1 MDKLLIIGTGLLGRR
16 IVEIAS
22 DEFEI
27 VNTYNKNS
35 ADLQSTMSYQLD
47 ITDQKLT
54 SRLIKELNPDYIIH
68 TAAHTGVDYCE
79 VHRSEAYSVNV
90 TGTRNVV
97 EASDEIGAKLVYV
110 STDYVFDGAKG
121 MYREGDV
128 TNPINYYGKTKLEGE
143 HVVETTCEDGIIART
158 SVLYGWNPAKPNFVT
173 WALEELVAGN
183 RIRVVSDQFNS
194 PTLSDNLA
202 DMLIRLIKRDENG
215 VFHASGG
222 ERISRYDF
230 AIKIAEIFDLSS
242 ELIEPITSDQLNWTA
257 KRPADSSLDVSK
269 ISNIEKPL
277 TIEESLEKM
286 RELQ

>member
-1 MDKLLIIGTGLLGRR
+1 MDKLLIIGTGLLGSR
-16 IVEIAS
+16 IVEMAS
-22 DEFEI
+22 GEFEI
-27 VNTYNKNS
+27 VNTYNKIPV
-35 ADLQSTMSYQLD
+35 DLQSTVSHQLD
-47 ITDQKLT
+47 ITDRKVT
-54 SRLIKELNPDYIIH
+54 FRMIKELNPDYIMH

-79 VHRSEAYSVNV
+79 VHRSEAYNVNV
-90 TGTRNVV
+90 TGTRNVS

-121 MYREGDV
+121 RYREGDV

-143 HVVETTCEDGIIART
+143 DVVKSTCNDGIIART

-173 WALEELVAGN
+173 WALNELMTGN
-183 RIRVVSDQFNS
+183 RMRIVSDQSNS

-202 DMLIRLIKRDENG
+202 DMLIELTKRDEHG
-215 VFHASGG
+215 VFHTSGG
-222 ERISRYDF
+222 ECISRYDF
-230 AIKIAEIFDLSS
+230 AIEIAEIFDLNS
-242 ELIEPITSDQLNWTA
+242 ELIEPITSDQLNWIA

-269 ISNIEKPL
+269 ISNIAKPL

>member
-1 MDKLLIIGTGLLGRR
+1 MKIFVSGGSGLLGRK
-16 IVEIAS
+16 IAEIATIRGYEVYAGYCHNKPEFGEPIKLDLS
-22 DEFEI
+22 RYGDLEVIYKIRPEIIIHAAALTNVDECET
-27 VNTYNKNS
+27 N
-35 ADLQSTMSYQLD
+35 
-47 ITDQKLT
+47 
-54 SRLIKELNPDYIIH
+54 KEL
-68 TAAHTGVDYCE
+68 
-79 VHRSEAYSVNV
+79 AYEINV
-90 TGTRNVV
+90 QGTRRL
-97 EASDEIGAKLVYV
+97 SEIGKELGAFVVYI

-121 MYREGDV
+121 MYCEGDM
-128 TNPINYYGKTKLEGE
+128 TNPINHYGKTKLEGE
-143 HVVETTCEDGIIART
+143 HVVKTICEDWIIART

-173 WALEELVAGN
+173 WALDELMAGN
-183 RIRVVSDQFNS
+183 RIKIVSDQFNS

-202 DMLIRLIKRDENG
+202 DMLIELIKRDEHG
-215 VFHASGG
+215 VFHTSGG

-230 AIKIAEIFDLSS
+230 AIKIAEIFDLNS

>member
-1 MDKLLIIGTGLLGRR
+1 MDKLLIIGTGLLGNR

-22 DEFEI
+22 DGFEI
-27 VNTYNKNS
+27 INTYNKNPV
-35 ADLQSTMSYQLD
+35 DLRSTMSYQLD
-47 ITDQKLT
+47 ITNQKLT
-54 SRLIKELNPDYIIH
+54 YRLIKKLNPDYIIC

-79 VHRSEAYSVNV
+79 IHRSEAYNVNV
-90 TGTRNVV
+90 AGTRNVS

-143 HVVETTCEDGIIART
+143 HVVKSTCNDWVIART
-158 SVLYGWNPAKPNFVT
+158 SVLYGWNPAKPNFVA
-173 WALEELVAGN
+173 WALDELMAGN
-183 RIRVVSDQFNS
+183 RIRIVNDQFNS
-194 PTLSDNLA
+194 PTLADNLA
-202 DMLIRLIKRDENG
+202 DMLIELIKRDEHG
-215 VFHASGG
+215 VFHISGG

-230 AIKIAEIFDLSS
+230 AIKVAEIFDLNS
-242 ELIEPITSDQLNWTA
+242 ELIEPITSDHLNWTA

>member
-1 MDKLLIIGTGLLGRR
+1 MIIGTGLLGSR

-27 VNTYNKNS
+27 VNTYNKIPV
-35 ADLQSTMSYQLD
+35 DLQSTVSHQLD
-47 ITDQKLT
+47 ITNQKMT
-54 SRLIKELNPDYIIH
+54 FGMIKEVNPDYIIH
-68 TAAHTGVDYCE
+68 TAAITSVDYCE
-79 VHRSEAYSVNV
+79 THGNEAYSVNV
-90 TGTRNVV
+90 TGTRNVAK
-97 EASDEIGAKLVYV
+97 ASDEIGAKLVYV

-121 MYREGDV
+121 MYREEDM
-128 TNPINYYGKTKLEGE
+128 TNPINHYGKTKLEGE
-143 HVVETTCEDGIIART
+143 DVVESTCNDWIIART

-173 WALEELVAGN
+173 WALDELMVGN
-183 RIRVVSDQFNS
+183 RIRIVSDQSNS
-194 PTLSDNLA
+194 PTLADNLA
-202 DMLIRLIKRDENG
+202 DMLIELIKRDEHG
-215 VFHASGG
+215 VFHTSGG

-230 AIKIAEIFDLSS
+230 STKIAEIFDLNS

>member
-1 MDKLLIIGTGLLGRR
+1 MDKLLIIGTGLLGSR

-22 DEFEI
+22 NEFEI
-27 VNTYNKNS
+27 INTYNKNPV
-35 ADLQSTMSYQLD
+35 DLQSTVSHQLD
-47 ITDQKLT
+47 ITNQKLT
-54 SRLIKELNPDYIIH
+54 FRLIKKLNPEYIIH
-68 TAAHTGVDYCE
+68 TAAHTSVDYCE

-97 EASDEIGAKLVYV
+97 EASGEIGAKLVYI

-143 HVVETTCEDGIIART
+143 DVVKTICDDWIIART

-173 WALEELVAGN
+173 WALDELMAGN
-183 RIRVVSDQFNS
+183 RIRIVSDQFNS
-194 PTLSDNLA
+194 PTLADNLA
-202 DMLIRLIKRDENG
+202 DMIIKLIRRDENG
-215 VFHASGG
+215 VFHTSGG

-230 AIKIAEIFDLSS
+230 AIRIAEIFDLNS

-269 ISNIEKPL
+269 ISNIEKTL

>member
-1 MDKLLIIGTGLLGRR
+1 MIIGTGLLGSR
-16 IVEIAS
+16 IVEMAS
-22 DEFEI
+22 KEFEI
-27 VNTYNKNS
+27 VNTYNKNPV
-35 ADLQSTMSYQLD
+35 DLQSTMSHQLD
-47 ITDQKLT
+47 ITDRKVTLG
-54 SRLIKELNPDYIIH
+54 LIKELNPDYIIH

-90 TGTRNVV
+90 TGTRNVS

-121 MYREGDV
+121 MYCEGDV

-143 HVVETTCEDGIIART
+143 HVVKTICEDWIIART

-173 WALEELVAGN
+173 WALDELMAGN
-183 RIRVVSDQFNS
+183 GIRIVSDQFNS
-194 PTLSDNLA
+194 PTLADNLA
-202 DMLIRLIKRDENG
+202 DMLIELIKRDENG
-215 VFHASGG
+215 VFHTSGG

-230 AIKIAEIFDLSS
+230 AIRIAEIFDLNS
-242 ELIEPITSDQLNWTA
+242 ELIEPITSDQLNWIA

-277 TIEESLEKM
+277 TIGESLEKM

>member
-1 MDKLLIIGTGLLGRR
+1 LIIGTGLLGSR

-22 DEFEI
+22 NEFEI
-27 VNTYNKNS
+27 INTYNKNPV
-35 ADLQSTMSYQLD
+35 DLQSTVSHQLD
-47 ITDQKLT
+47 ITNQKLT
-54 SRLIKELNPDYIIH
+54 FRLIKELNPEYIIH

-90 TGTRNVV
+90 TGTRNVS

-110 STDYVFDGAKG
+110 STDYVFDGKKG
-121 MYREGDV
+121 MYSEGGM
-128 TNPINYYGKTKLEGE
+128 TNPINHYGKTKLEGE
-143 HVVETTCEDGIIART
+143 DVVKTVCEDWIIART

-173 WALEELVAGN
+173 WALDELMAGN
-183 RIRVVSDQFNS
+183 RIRIVSDQFNS
-194 PTLSDNLA
+194 PTLADNLA
-202 DMLIRLIKRDENG
+202 DMLIELIRRDEHG
-215 VFHASGG
+215 VFHTSGG

-230 AIKIAEIFDLSS
+230 VIKIAEIFDLNC

>member
-1 MDKLLIIGTGLLGRR
+1 MDKLLIIGTGLLGSR
-16 IVEIAS
+16 IVEMAS

-27 VNTYNKNS
+27 VNTYNKNPV
-35 ADLQSTMSYQLD
+35 DLQSTVFHQLD
-47 ITDQKLT
+47 ITDRKVTLGM
-54 SRLIKELNPDYIIH
+54 IKEVNPDYIIH

-90 TGTRNVV
+90 TGARNVS
-97 EASDEIGAKLVYV
+97 EASGEIGAKLVYI

-121 MYREGDV
+121 MYCEGDI
-128 TNPINYYGKTKLEGE
+128 TNPINHYGKTKLEGE
-143 HVVETTCEDGIIART
+143 DVVKSTCNDWIIART

-173 WALEELVAGN
+173 WALDELMAGN
-183 RIRVVSDQFNS
+183 RIRIVNDQFNS
-194 PTLSDNLA
+194 PTLADNLA
-202 DMLIRLIKRDENG
+202 DMLIELIKRDEHG
-215 VFHASGG
+215 VFHTSGG

-230 AIKIAEIFDLSS
+230 AIKIAEIFDLNS
-242 ELIEPITSDQLNWTA
+242 ELIEPITSDQLNWIA

>member
-1 MDKLLIIGTGLLGRR
+1 MDKLLIIGTGLLGSR
-16 IVEIAS
+16 IVEMAS
-22 DEFEI
+22 GEFEI
-27 VNTYNKNS
+27 VNTYNKNPV
-35 ADLQSTMSYQLD
+35 DLQSTMSHQLD
-47 ITDQKLT
+47 ITNQKLT
-54 SRLIKELNPDYIIH
+54 FRLIKKLNPDYIIC

-90 TGTRNVV
+90 AGTRNVS
-97 EASDEIGAKLVYV
+97 EASGEIGAKLVYI

-121 MYREGDV
+121 MYSEGDV
-128 TNPINYYGKTKLEGE
+128 TNPINHYGKTKLEGE
-143 HVVETTCEDGIIART
+143 DAVKTICENWVIART

-173 WALEELVAGN
+173 WALDELMAGN
-183 RIRVVSDQFNS
+183 RIKIVRDQFNS
-194 PTLSDNLA
+194 PTLADNLA
-202 DMLIRLIKRDENG
+202 DMLIELIKRDENG
-215 VFHASGG
+215 VFHTSGG

-230 AIKIAEIFDLSS
+230 AIKIAEIFDLNS
-242 ELIEPITSDQLNWTA
+242 ELIEPITSDQLNWIA

>member
-1 MDKLLIIGTGLLGRR
+1 MIIGTGLLGSR

-22 DEFEI
+22 NEFEI
-27 VNTYNKNS
+27 INTYNKNPV
-35 ADLQSTMSYQLD
+35 DLQSTVSHQLD
-47 ITDQKLT
+47 ITNQKLT
-54 SRLIKELNPDYIIH
+54 FRLIKKLNPEYIIH
-68 TAAHTGVDYCE
+68 TAAHTSVDYCE

-97 EASDEIGAKLVYV
+97 EASGEIGAKLVYI

-143 HVVETTCEDGIIART
+143 DVVKTICDDWIIART

-173 WALEELVAGN
+173 WALDELMAGN
-183 RIRVVSDQFNS
+183 RIRIVSDQFNS
-194 PTLSDNLA
+194 PTLADNLA
-202 DMLIRLIKRDENG
+202 DMIIKLIRRDENG
-215 VFHASGG
+215 VFHTSGG

-230 AIKIAEIFDLSS
+230 AIRIAEIFDLNS

-269 ISNIEKPL
+269 ISNIEKTL